1 MNLNLAALISPGAFP
16 VWATLGLGF
25 VLGLRH
31 ALDPDHLAAVSTL
44 VSEERSLW
52 RSSLVGAS
60 WGLGHTISLVIFGS
74 AIAVFRVTVTPRWSN
89 WLEFAVGC
97 VLVLLGLNVLRKL
110 RERPPLHAHTHAHD
124 GVVHSHLHF
133 HLGHPS
139 ADGHAHNHLTLRLG
153 GRPFAVG
160 IVHGLAGTAAVTLMV
175 VAVIPSLVIALAY
188 LVIFGLG
195 TIGGMVAMSVL
206 MSLPLALAAGR
217 FVRLERFVRLAA
229 GLASL
234 GFGIFLG
241 WHVGVIQALV
251 R

>member
-1 MNLNLAALISPGAFP
+1 MIFDPGAFP
-16 VWATLGLGF
+16 MGATLGLGF

-44 VSEERSLW
+44 VSDERSLW
-52 RSSLVGAS
+52 CSSLVGAS
-60 WGLGHTISLVIFGS
+60 WGLGHTLSLVGFGS
-74 AIAVFRVTVTPRWSN
+74 AIAVFRLTITPRWSN

-97 VLVLLGLNVLRKL
+97 MLVVLGLNVFRKL
-110 RERPPLHAHTHAHD
+110 GQSPPVHAHRHEHD

-133 HLGHPS
+133 HLGES
-139 ADGHAHNHLTLRLG
+139 SHAHGHHTLRLG
-153 GRPFAVG
+153 GRPFVVG

-175 VAVIPSLVIALAY
+175 VAAIPSLALALGY

-195 TIGGMVAMSVL
+195 TVGGMVLMSVL

-217 FVRLERFVRLAA
+217 FVRFERFVRLAA
-229 GLASL
+229 GLASF

-241 WHVGVIQALV
+241 WHVGVIQTMV
-251 R
+251 K

>member
-1 MNLNLAALISPGAFP
+1 MNLPALINPGAFP
-16 VWATLGLGF
+16 IWATMGLGF

-44 VSEERSLW
+44 VSEERSLV

-60 WGLGHTISLVIFGS
+60 WGLGHTLSLVGFGS
-74 AIAVFRVTVTPRWSN
+74 VIAIFRLTITPRWSN

-97 VLVLLGLNVLRKL
+97 MLVLLGLNVLRKL
-110 RERPPLHAHTHAHD
+110 RETSPVHTHIHEHD

-133 HLGHPS
+133 HLGQPS
-139 ADGHAHNHLTLRLG
+139 HAHGHRTLRLG
-153 GRPFAVG
+153 GRPFVVG

-175 VAVIPSLVIALAY
+175 VAAIPSLVVTLAY

-234 GFGIFLG
+234 GFGVFLA
-241 WHVGVIQALV
+241 WDVRAIQSLF
-251 R
+251 

>member
-1 MNLNLAALISPGAFP
+1 MNLAFVFNPGAFP
-16 VWATLGLGF
+16 IWATLGLGF

-31 ALDPDHLAAVSTL
+31 ALDPDHLAAVSTM

-60 WGLGHTISLVIFGS
+60 WGLGHTLSLVGFGS
-74 AIAVFRVTVTPRWSN
+74 ALAVFRLTITPRWSA

-97 VLVLLGLNVLRKL
+97 MLVVLGLNVFRKL
-110 RERPPLHAHTHAHD
+110 RQSPPLHAHTHRHD

-139 ADGHAHNHLTLRLG
+139 ADEHSHRHRTLGLG
-153 GRPFAVG
+153 GRPFVVG

-175 VAVIPSLVIALAY
+175 VAAIPSLAVALGY

-195 TIGGMVAMSVL
+195 TIGGMVLMSVL

-217 FVRLERFVRLAA
+217 FVRLERSIRLAA
-229 GLASL
+229 GMASF
-234 GFGIFLG
+234 GFGIYLA
-241 WHVGVIQALV
+241 WDVRAIQSLF
-251 R
+251 

>member
-1 MNLNLAALISPGAFP
+1 LNLGTFLNPGSFP
-16 VWATLGLGF
+16 IWGTLGLGF

-60 WGLGHTISLVIFGS
+60 WGLGHALALVVFGS
-74 AIAVFRVTVTPRWSN
+74 AIAVFRVSVTPRWSA

-97 VLVLLGLNVLRKL
+97 MLVLLGLNVFRKL
-110 RERPPLHAHTHAHD
+110 RESPPVHAHTHEHD

-133 HLGHPS
+133 HLGHP
-139 ADGHAHNHLTLRLG
+139 ANAGHAHRHLTLGLG
-153 GRPFAVG
+153 RRPFVVG

-175 VAVIPSLVIALAY
+175 VAAIPSLAVALGY
-188 LVIFGLG
+188 LLIFGLG
-195 TIGGMVAMSVL
+195 TIGGMVLMSVL

-217 FVRLERFVRLAA
+217 FARLERAIRLAA
-229 GLASL
+229 GTASFA
-234 GFGIFLG
+234 FGIFLA
-241 WHVGVIQALV
+241 WDVRVIQGLF
-251 R
+251 